1 MTIEEA
7 VEYGKCSITNERAI
21 EILSRVTL
29 AYEVGKVTVTQ
40 AEIQKALDM
49 AIKAL
54 EQINC
59 LTGRPCEV
67 CEFHSYK
74 GCRRWKCIFEEGTK

>member
-1 MTIEEA
+1 MTNEEA
-7 VEYGKCSITNERAI
+7 RNRLKMPYNDNPR
-21 EILSRVTL
+21 LY
-29 AYEVGKVTVTQ
+29 YE
-40 AEIQKALDM
+40 ALDV

-67 CEFHSYK
+67 CEFHSEN
-74 GCRRWKCIFEEGTK
+74 GCSKWKCVFEEGTK

>member
-1 MTIEEA
+1 MTPQEA
-7 VEYGKCSITNERAI
+7 IKSLKMLKSFHNGSYGTDIDI
-21 EILSRVTL
+21 
-29 AYEVGKVTVTQ
+29 
-40 AEIQKALDM
+40 

-67 CEFHSYK
+67 CEFHSDN
-74 GCRRWKCIFEEGTK
+74 GCRRWKCVFEEGTK

>member
-1 MTIEEA
+1 MTPQEA
-7 VEYGKCSITNERAI
+7 R
-21 EILSRVTL
+21 EILAIYRFNL
-29 AYEVGKVTVTQ
+29 
-40 AEIQKALDM
+40 IQSMSNQLEGDIEALDM

-67 CEFHSYK
+67 CEFHSDN
-74 GCRRWKCIFEEGTK
+74 GCRRWKCIFEEDTK